1 MKEIEIISLFD
12 NKIGVSGEETGT
24 DWGRLFFFFFFFFFF
39 CGKPVVAPQWS
50 HLTGVPLMRSHS
62 IYVN

>member
-24 DWGRLFFFFFFFFFF
+24 DWGRLFFFFFFFF
-39 CGKPVVAPQWS
+39 VENLLW
-50 HLTGVPLMRSHS
+50 PLSGAIS
-62 IYVN
+62 LGCL

>member
-24 DWGRLFFFFFFFFFF
+24 DWGRLFFFFFFFFFLWKTC
-39 CGKPVVAPQWS
+39 CGPSVEPS
-50 HLTGVPLMRSHS
+50 HWGASDEESQH
-62 IYVN
+62 IC

>member
-24 DWGRLFFFFFFFFFF
+24 DWGRFFFLFFFF
-39 CGKPVVAPQWS
+39 
-50 HLTGVPLMRSHS
+50 
-62 IYVN
+62 

>member
-24 DWGRLFFFFFFFFFF
+24 DWGRFFFLS
-39 CGKPVVAPQWS
+39 GKPVVAPQWS
-50 HLTGVPLMRSHS
+50 HLTGMPLMRSHS
-62 IYVN
+62 IYVRK